1 MDSNDE
7 NIGMTVDNDWLY
19 KWDEDRGHLM
29 DVDGAHRGALD
40 FDDEHGMLMFF
51 IQVLQLINPFYKDQ
65 VLLYANN
72 HHSHGEDE
80 IREQDHPPAREYHD
94 DQIMHDPALKNGP
107 QAPQWQSNPSC
118 QFGDRDSTQPHR
130 RVLNTQQCQEATL
143 PSPPISHST
152 SNRDDEN
159 NHNNGTQVRSAVYR
173 GDEHVSIHNM
183 P

>member
-19 KWDEDRGHLM
+19 EQDENRSHLM
-29 DVDGAHRGALD
+29 DVDDARRGALD
-40 FDDEHGMLMFF
+40 FNDEHGMLTFF
-51 IQVLQLINPFYKDQ
+51 IQVLQLINCFYKDQ
-65 VLLYANN
+65 VPSYAND
-72 HHSHGEDE
+72 HHSRGEDE
-80 IREQDHPPAREYHD
+80 IGEQDHPPARKD
-94 DQIMHDPALKNGP
+94 CNNQIMHDPASKDGP
-107 QAPQWQSNPSC
+107 QAPQWQSNLSY
-118 QFGDRDSTQPHR
+118 QFGDRDSTQPCHH
-130 RVLNTQQCQEATL
+130 VSNTQQRQEATL

-159 NHNNGTQVRSAVYR
+159 NHDNGTQVRSAVYH